1 MSMTTGIR
9 RVLLVLALGLVT
21 SGAMAGDTVSI
32 RLVRAD
38 NQGGVDP
45 AVQDVVQAMSKD
57 FAFKG
62 FHLEAQT
69 TLKLPAAKPVTL
81 GTYQV
86 ECTGTTKELR
96 VKVSRDSKPVLN
108 ATVTLVAGKP
118 VLLGG
123 LPVAGSDA
131 RQIVVLLAP

>member
-1 MSMTTGIR
+1 MIMATGISR
-9 RVLLVLALGLVT
+9 ALFVLAMGLVAA
-21 SGAMAGDTVSI
+21 GAMAGDTLSI

-38 NQGGVDP
+38 NQAGVDP
-45 AVQDVVQAMSKD
+45 SVQDVVQAMSKD

-69 TLKLPAAKPVTL
+69 TLTLPAAKPVTL

-86 ECTGTTKELR
+86 ECTGTTKALR
-96 VKVSRDSKPVLN
+96 VKVSRDNKPVLN